1 MIIHKELQKLFQ
13 DLGGQQSVSF
23 DYDGVPLKMSV
34 LDQGSKFLLSSSV
47 YKGGNYIPQS
57 VRNCLTLKNAFPQEP
72 IKATLAADEEHFEI
86 FLNYQGAYNTLNQIK
101 FHNLLEDFN
110 VLAEKWRLK
119 LDENDKNDLI
129 HVRAK

>member
-13 DLGGQQSVSF
+13 DLSGQQSVSF
-23 DYDGVPLKMSV
+23 TYDGVSLTMSV
-34 LDQGSKFLLSSSV
+34 LDHGSQFLLSTSV

-57 VRNCLTLKNAFPQEP
+57 VRKCLTLKNAFSHSPLK
-72 IKATLAADEEHFEI
+72 ITLEVDEEHFEI
-86 FLNYQGAYNTLNQIK
+86 FLHYQGAYNALNEIR

-110 VLAEKWRLK
+110 DLADEWRLK

-129 HVRAK
+129 HVPVK